1 MKKNEKAK
9 GLYLINLL
17 KFRDKDPESSINIE
31 NEFKHKNQF
40 LKNQL
45 TILSS
50 KSLYI
55 QELERLAKQCRD
67 NLSKQNKKVVI
78 KQKSHKNFFDKIN
91 KLMKVSCNKMI
102 LDFIY
107 NNPKIKNHFLSY
119 DKINN
124 EKYKIKS
131 KISSNDSLP
140 NYKYKFE
147 KCHTDSL
154 NLLSNKNQNKNFHQS
169 LSFFTPKNNN
179 LFHKRK
185 IPIIKAFNSEAK
197 NNIFNSQQH
206 IKSYKPRETK
216 IDDELKG
223 MLAINYNNNINK
235 MINIGKLYSKFKSVK
250 NLKL

>member
-1 MKKNEKAK
+1 MKKNEKIK
-9 GLYLINLL
+9 ELYLINLL
-17 KFRDKDPESSINIE
+17 KFKYKDPEPSINIE
-31 NEFKHKNQF
+31 NEFNRKDKF

-45 TILSS
+45 TYLSS

-55 QELERLAKQCRD
+55 QELERLAKQCRE
-67 NLSKQNKKVVI
+67 NLIKQNKKVVI

-91 KLMKVSCNKMI
+91 KLMKGSCNKMI

-147 KCHTDSL
+147 KCHIDSL
-154 NLLSNKNQNKNFHQS
+154 NLLSNKNQNKYFHQS
-169 LSFFTPKNNN
+169 LSFLTPKSNN
-179 LFHKRK
+179 LLHKRK
-185 IPIIKAFNSEAK
+185 IPIISVFNSEVK
-197 NNIFNSQQH
+197 NNIFKSQQFL
-206 IKSYKPRETK
+206 KPYKPRETET
-216 IDDELKG
+216 DEELKG
-223 MLAINYNNNINK
+223 MLTINYNNNINK
-235 MINIGKLYSKFKSVK
+235 MYNIGKLSSKFKSVK
-250 NLKL
+250 NF